1 MSYAFHMAFL
11 PAGSLFEAYAKAD
24 GMAKALLDE
33 KAAAA
38 LLKKNPA
45 ALPGSRRPALRAP
58 DPRRGRPPPGGL
70 ALPCLHDPLHL
81 LAGAQPAGRIRAGR
95 PIPAPR

>member
-38 LLKKNPA
+38 LLKKPCPGA
-45 ALPGSRRPALRAP
+45 ARLPG
-58 DPRRGRPPPGGL
+58 
-70 ALPCLHDPLHL
+70 LHDPLHL